1 MSLHQDL
8 LRQARHLAT
17 KEPRRPTQASLR
29 RGVSAA
35 YYALFHLLVDEA
47 VGRMIAASRPALR
60 NCLRRAFSHNNMNKA
75 AQMFAMADVNRKPS
89 PGLEGNPLQP
99 KLIKVAEA
107 FVDLQQARHDADY
120 NMAQRFSC
128 QDVLDLIDQ
137 ADRAVADWRDVRT
150 SLPADTFLVGLLAF
164 GNMRT

>member
-47 VGRMIAASRPALR
+47 AGRMIAASRPSLR
-60 NCLRRAFSHNNMNKA
+60 NCLRRAFGHRNMNKV
-75 AQMFAMADVNRKPS
+75 AQMFAKDDVNRKLS
-89 PGLEGNPLQP
+89 PGLEGSPLQP
-99 KLIKVAEA
+99 KLINVAEA

-120 NMAQRFSC
+120 NMAQQFSR

-137 ADRAVADWRDVRT
+137 ADQAVADWRDVRNT
-150 SLPADTFLVGLLAF
+150 LPADTFLVGLLAF
-164 GNMRT
+164 ENMRT

>member
-1 MSLHQDL
+1 MSLHMDL

-17 KEPRRPTQASLR
+17 KEPRRPSQASLR

-47 VGRMIAASRPALR
+47 VQRMIAASRHSLR
-60 NCLRRAFSHNNMNKA
+60 DCLRRAFAHGTMNTV
-75 AQMFAMADVNRKPS
+75 AQMFAKNSVSPKLS
-89 PGLEGNPLQP
+89 PGLSGHPLQP

-120 NMAQRFSC
+120 DMSQRFLRR
-128 QDVLDLIDQ
+128 DVLHLIDQ
-137 ADRAVADWRDVRT
+137 ANQAVADWYDVRNT
-150 SLPADTFLVGLLAF
+150 HVADTFLVGLLAF

>member
-1 MSLHQDL
+1 MSLHLDL

-47 VGRMIAASRPALR
+47 AGRMIVASRPALR
-60 NCLRRAFSHNNMNKA
+60 NCLRRAFAHSNMNKV
-75 AQMFAMADVNRKPS
+75 AQMFAKDDVNQKLS
-89 PGLEGNPLQP
+89 PGLEGNALQP
-99 KLIKVAEA
+99 KLINVAEA

-120 NMAQRFSC
+120 NMGQRFSR
-128 QDVLDLIDQ
+128 QDVVDLIDQ
-137 ADRAVADWRDVRT
+137 ADQAVADWHDVRNT
-150 SLPADTFLVGLLAF
+150 LPADTFLVGLLAF